1 MTNAASLVPSE
12 EKAVFLTFDD
22 GPSRCTHQLLDILK
36 AKHAQA
42 TFFWQGRLIH
52 PERPAVRVIEE
63 GHTLGSHTHR
73 HPNLTSLSYDKQKH
87 EIQSSLQAIK
97 SINPSPIE
105 YFRPPYGRY
114 NEETVR
120 VVQELG
126 LELVMW
132 DTASFDWK
140 EKKSPDA
147 IIPNVMDSVQPGSI
161 ILLHELQQTVSVLP
175 ELIDRLHLKG
185 YTCLALPSH

>member
-140 EKKSPDA
+140 EKRVRTLSF
-147 IIPNVMDSVQPGSI
+147 
-161 ILLHELQQTVSVLP
+161 QTSWTLYSRDQLFSCMNCSRP
-175 ELIDRLHLKG
+175 YPFSLN
-185 YTCLALPSH
+185 